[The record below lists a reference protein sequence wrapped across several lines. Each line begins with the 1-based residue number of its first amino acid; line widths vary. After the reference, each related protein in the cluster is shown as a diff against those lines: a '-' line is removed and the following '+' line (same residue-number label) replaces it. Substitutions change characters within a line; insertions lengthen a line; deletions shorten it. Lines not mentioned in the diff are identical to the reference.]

1 MQFKSLSLGLM
12 GLLSMGLMASGQP
25 VGNEAANVATS
36 PPTTKW
42 SPNEPAWFAVTD
54 SPEHAA
60 RDLVSRN
67 DGWVWTSPH
76 TRRAFVVGLG
86 TELVSGAM
94 WAFDMWVKEQS
105 SLRVWR
111 SAVTGSKNLQ
121 EANVLIPAVNTIKWD
136 VNGAWTGKGAFQMT
150 GYVGS
155 AELVI
160 EFVAEIYASAS
171 ECYIVKMIQEPV
183 AKLAGAAVDVTS
195 WTFAVPNV

>member
-1 MQFKSLSLGLM
+1 MHFKSLSLGLM
-12 GLLSMGLMASGQP
+12 GLFSMGLMASGQP

-42 SPNEPAWFAVTD
+42 SPNEPAWFASTQ
-54 SPEHAA
+54 PEIYH
-60 RDLVSRN
+60 LVSR
-67 DGWVWTSPH
+67 DGWIWTSPH

-94 WAFDMWVKEQS
+94 WAFDMWVKEED

-111 SAVTGSKNLQ
+111 SQVSGSKNLQ
-121 EANVLIPAVNTIKWD
+121 EANVHIPAVNTIKWD

-160 EFVAEIYASAS
+160 EFIAEIYASAS

-195 WTFAVPNV
+195 WTFAVPNN

>member
-54 SPEHAA
+54 SPVHATQ
-60 RDLVSRN
+60 DLVSRTN
-67 DGWVWTSPH
+67 SVWTSPH

-86 TELVSGAM
+86 SQLVSSAM
-94 WAFDMWVKEQS
+94 WAFDLWAKEENS
-105 SLRVWR
+105 FRLWR
-111 SAVTGSKNLQ
+111 SAISGSKNLH
-121 EANVLIPAVNTIKWD
+121 EANVAIPAVNTIAWD
-136 VNGAWTGKGAFQMT
+136 VNGGWTGKGAFQMT
-150 GYVGS
+150 GYVGT

-160 EFVAEIYASAS
+160 EFVAEIYASATK
-171 ECYIVKMIQEPV
+171 CYIVKMLKEPV
-183 AKLAGAAVDVTS
+183 ATLAGAAVDVTS
-195 WTFAVPNV
+195 WTFAVPNN

>member
-42 SPNEPAWFAVTD
+42 SPNEPAWFAVAD
-54 SPEHAA
+54 SPEHAT
-60 RDLVSRN
+60 RDLASRAI
-67 DGWVWTSPH
+67 WSSPH

-94 WAFDMWVKEQS
+94 WAFDMWVKEEY
-105 SLRVWR
+105 SLRLWR
-111 SAVTGSKNLQ
+111 SQVSGSKNLQ
-121 EANVLIPAVNTIKWD
+121 EANVAIPAVDTIQRD
-136 VNGAWTGKGAFQMT
+136 ADGGWTGKGAFQMT
-150 GYVGS
+150 GYVGT
-155 AELVI
+155 AELVV

-171 ECYIVKMIQEPV
+171 ECYIMQMIQEPV
-183 AKLAGAAVDVTS
+183 AKLAGAAIDVTS
-195 WTFAVPNV
+195 WTFAVPNN